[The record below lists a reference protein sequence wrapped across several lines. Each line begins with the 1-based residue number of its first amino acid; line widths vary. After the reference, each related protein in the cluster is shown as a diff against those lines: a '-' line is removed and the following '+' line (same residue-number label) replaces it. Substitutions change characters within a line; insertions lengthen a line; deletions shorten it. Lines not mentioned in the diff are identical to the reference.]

1 MSSQHA
7 FAIAVEPGGSAPSD
21 TVTVSGERCGV
32 VIDTSIGFPLAAL
45 RSFMGLWRG
54 ITGMD
59 SYRRYLGYQRV
70 HHPECDVM
78 SEAEFWRRQWDDAG
92 KHPRA
97 CCC

>member
-1 MSSQHA
+1 MSSKHA
-7 FAIAVEPGGSAPSD
+7 FAIAVEPGGSAPCDSATD
-21 TVTVSGERCGV
+21 AGEHR
-32 VIDTSIGFPLAAL
+32 VIDIDSSTGVPVAAV
-45 RSFMGLWRG
+45 RSFMDLWRG

-59 SYRRYLGYQRV
+59 GYRRYLGYQRV

-92 KHPRA
+92 KRPRA